1 MYSRDNGARSSKR
14 DCYVIQF
21 RDGSLLRDEQ
31 GRIQFRYSMSAARK
45 LYLDL
50 LRIGVQP
57 PSRRPSRH
65 RLDFFARQRAANFP
79 QIIAAADCSETQVTP
94 ITSRFFPPSVPRPHP
109 DLSPT
114 DETALRLLARARQS
128 EAARQVAHD
137 YLLEHYP
144 EYRERIAE
152 AGGASRRWHQ
162 PWTPIAAGEQ
172 APKKT
177 IRHDQ
182 IVYIHPVT
190 LVSTFQFRWRNPS
203 RTAMRR
209 QWGDTVVIVPLEQ
222 GKSEWVKSDRRGWI
236 PIFRV
241 PAAQPRERDRNMRYG
256 YRSHRDVGD
265 LITIRRGKRQ
275 VRVQVLD
282 EDAKGQVVGDD
293 KGRVFRITKK
303 HHQEVLKHGPAFV
316 DSVVKLTKD
325 NRAFRRVAYTSS
337 HMQLVLMSLRP
348 GERIGGEV
356 HKGSDEFYRVEIG
369 EGAVVVGRRR
379 IPLGP
384 GDAVLVPA
392 GLRHD
397 IINLSPKRALKLYV
411 LSAPPLFP
419 PGEVKKAKPSRRDEA
434 VPRSERFV
442 FPSKR
447 SADIFEYKLRSEGYS
462 PRRMNT
468 AVVAVRAPGDVV
480 RTALG
485 RSRTY
490 ARDTRIR
497 NHRHG

>member
-1 MYSRDNGARSSKR
+1 MTHRDPERE
-14 DCYVIQF
+14 I
-21 RDGSLLRDEQ
+21 
-31 GRIQFRYSMSAARK
+31 
-45 LYLDL
+45 
-50 LRIGVQP
+50 
-57 PSRRPSRH
+57 
-65 RLDFFARQRAANFP
+65 
-79 QIIAAADCSETQVTP
+79 
-94 ITSRFFPPSVPRPHP
+94 
-109 DLSPT
+109 
-114 DETALRLLARARQS
+114 DETARRMLARYSSPRVAEEMAGWHKHDHPSGSKHYKYWEAVQKRIRAIASAR
-128 EAARQVAHD
+128 
-137 YLLEHYP
+137 
-144 EYRERIAE
+144 
-152 AGGASRRWHQ
+152 G
-162 PWTPIAAGEQ
+162 
-172 APKKT
+172 
-177 IRHDQ
+177 
-182 IVYIHPVT
+182 
-190 LVSTFQFRWRNPS
+190 
-203 RTAMRR
+203 
-209 QWGDTVVIVPLEQ
+209 
-222 GKSEWVKSDRRGWI
+222 
-236 PIFRV
+236 
-241 PAAQPRERDRNMRYG
+241 
-256 YRSHRDVGD
+256 RDVGD

-397 IINLSPKRALKLYV
+397 IVNLSPKRALKLYT
-411 LSAPPLFP
+411 LSAPPMFP
-419 PGEVKKAKPSRRDEA
+419 AGEVRKYKTATSGPRSGEKRGARSRDESA
-434 VPRSERFV
+434 PRSERFV

-468 AVVAVRAPGDVV
+468 AVVVVRAPEDVV